1 MTPTW
6 RGSCRLRH
14 CCWLRHLT
22 RNSLLLSGTN
32 WHCPSP
38 WQRNM
43 GSEQRKPRSV
53 FLKQEHITKQHMQDR
68 TVPAN
73 LAVVISTPKD
83 FFRCWCFSWSITT
96 MYFTQ
101 ENVLSLYS
109 LQCSPL
115 PCPTP
120 LWQRPEWI
128 HRSAVTNQW
137 WAVNPTWAETRTRR
151 GHRAVLTQVTA
162 AAVIK
167 EFETKFQDHKKI
179 IIFRCMCDSI
189 FRQHK
194 YTTCTF
200 PNGMDRAA
208 IRQSTQKSDHVSLSD
223 FHKPCLSKEKQP
235 SLHSPA
241 LFTSLLFGTLY
252 ICEQPFPRMK
262 HRKNEI

>member
-1 MTPTW
+1 
-6 RGSCRLRH
+6 
-14 CCWLRHLT
+14 
-22 RNSLLLSGTN
+22 
-32 WHCPSP
+32 
-38 WQRNM
+38 
-43 GSEQRKPRSV
+43 
-53 FLKQEHITKQHMQDR
+53 MQDR

-73 LAVVISTPKD
+73 LAVIIPIPKA

-96 MYFTQ
+96 VYFTQ
-101 ENVLSLYS
+101 ENLLSLYG

-115 PCPTP
+115 PCPAP

-128 HRSAVTNQW
+128 HRSALTNQW

-167 EFETKFQDHKKI
+167 EFEIKFQDYKKI
-179 IIFRCMCDSI
+179 TIFWHMCDSI

-208 IRQSTQKSDHVSLSD
+208 IRQSTQKSDHVYQTFISPVLAKRNSPRFTVLLYSHHCFLALCTSVNSRFQGWSKGKMKFNQNSLMS
-223 FHKPCLSKEKQP
+223 
-235 SLHSPA
+235 
-241 LFTSLLFGTLY
+241 TLW
-252 ICEQPFPRMK
+252 P
-262 HRKNEI
+262 H